1 MSAASHPQKLLDDL
15 GRGKRL
21 SRRQFMTLLGA
32 VAAGEF
38 VAAQLG
44 PLRRVLASG
53 TAGGSADGV
62 TVFLYLGGGN
72 DGINTVVPLA
82 AAEYSRYVSL
92 RTKTIDGVTSSIAYP
107 MPGTPNRADA
117 LLAGDASIGF
127 NPGMANIAGW
137 YRGGKVA
144 VVQGVGYSNANFS
157 HFESQEHWWGGS
169 GAAGSAVSYKPPS
182 GWLGRFA
189 DTAGLT
195 SIGAISVNSGGSLNP
210 SLRSLTSDALA
221 ISPWQGNRLGAS
233 TSGRDQRAAV
243 AVRAMTQQTTLG
255 ALGNDWSKLGGT
267 ALDLA
272 PVVNNAYTGIVSGSS
287 GLKRQ
292 LTMAA
297 NLIGANL
304 GTRVVHTDTG
314 GFDTHENQRKA
325 NASGVEWHT
334 GLWMDI
340 DDSLNQFFSLLSP
353 TNRRRVTVVI
363 YSEFGRRAEMN
374 GTFGTDHG
382 AGSVALVIGDNVKG
396 GRYGEYPSLLDLRD
410 PETGGGGN
418 LKSSVD
424 FRQLYATLLQG
435 WLGVDPVPI
444 IGAQHQILPM
454 FAAAP
459 GDVPGQTTT
468 TSTSTSTPTSTSTSS
483 STSTTTTGAAA
494 TSTIAATTSTVAA
507 TTSTTAT
514 TTTATPTTVANPTTS
529 IVTTTTV
536 ASTTPTTA
544 APTSTEASTSTVA
557 PTTVAPTTIAP
568 TTIAPT
574 TVAPTVATTIAPT
587 TVAPTVATTSTM
599 PATATTT
606 SMPATTVVA
615 TSTTRPS
622 TTTTRPSTT
631 TTTPDRRPVP
641 ADPKS
646 TPSPGTPDSVN
657 TVVETVVPPAPPP
670 AEAGNGSSTSTT
682 SAPRSSTTVEPS
694 ASTTIP
700 RPTTTTSASESDPTA
715 TTVASPKKRPRTTR
729 KPPSRLALNDSAT
742 KKAKANRPAS
752 KERVKTTAS
761 VVSRLRNR

>member
-1 MSAASHPQKLLDDL
+1 MSTASRPEKLLEDL
-15 GRGKRL
+15 GKGKRL

-82 AAEYSRYVSL
+82 TAEYNRYVSI

-107 MPGTPNRADA
+107 MPGTPNRADS
-117 LLAGDASIGF
+117 LLVGDSNIGF
-127 NPGMANIAGW
+127 NPGMTNIASW
-137 YRGGKVA
+137 YRSGRVA
-144 VVQGVGYSNANFS
+144 VVQGIGYSNANFS

-189 DTAGLT
+189 DTVGLT

-210 SLRSLTSDALA
+210 SLRSLSSDALA
-221 ISPWQGNRLGAS
+221 ISPWQGSRLGAS

-272 PVVNNAYTGIVSGSS
+272 PVVSNAYTGIVSGSS

-304 GTRVVHTDTG
+304 GTRVIHTDTG

-325 NASGVEWHT
+325 NSSGVEWHT

-340 DDSLNQFFSLLSP
+340 DDSLNQFFSVLSP

-396 GRYGEYPSLLDLRD
+396 GAYGEYPSLLDLRD
-410 PETGGGGN
+410 PEAGGGGN

-444 IGAQHQILPM
+444 IGAQHQVLPM

-468 TSTSTSTPTSTSTSS
+468 TSTSASTSTSTS
-483 STSTTTTGAAA
+483 TT
-494 TSTIAATTSTVAA
+494 TIAATTTTIAA
-507 TTSTTAT
+507 TTTTLAPT
-514 TTTATPTTVANPTTS
+514 TTTATPTTIANPTTS

-544 APTSTEASTSTVA
+544 APTSTVATTSTVA
-557 PTTVAPTTIAP
+557 PTTVAPATV
-568 TTIAPT
+568 APT
-574 TVAPTVATTIAPT
+574 TVALTTVPTTVATTTTMPT
-587 TVAPTVATTSTM
+587 TTS
-599 PATATTT
+599 TT

-615 TSTTRPS
+615 TTTTRPS

-631 TTTPDRRPVP
+631 TTAQDRRPVP
-641 ADPKS
+641 PDPKT
-646 TPSPGTPDSVN
+646 TPSPGSPDSVN

-670 AEAGNGSSTSTT
+670 AGAASGSSTSTT
-682 SAPRSSTTVEPS
+682 STPRPSTTMEPS
-694 ASTTIP
+694 VSTTMP
-700 RPTTTTSASESDPTA
+700 QPTTTTSTPDVDA
-715 TTVASPKKRPRTTR
+715 TTTTRPSPRKRPPKTTR
-729 KPPSRLALNDSAT
+729 KPPSRLALTAPE
-742 KKAKANRPAS
+742 KKAKTVRSAP
-752 KERVKTTAS
+752 KERTKTTTS
-761 VVSRLRNR
+761 VVSRLRRR